1 MAKHYNCKWGNYYF
15 FSLLLFLECQ
25 QEQHW
30 AVVLIQ
36 QTSSRVMSLEGAVGG
51 TMDPEQHAQGFY
63 SPTAPSGPSSSSVDS
78 VGSAAIEVERGRQ
91 VVFIQQTEKVPKF
104 SGNLDRSDSL
114 TIEEWIELVEIHIQT
129 KPTEKEKALW
139 VYNHLEGTARIEI
152 KYLPRVEKEC
162 VDDIFRVLREIYG
175 CLHSHI
181 SLQRRF
187 FNRKQQE
194 GESLLDY
201 SHALM
206 TVMDQIVKSN
216 ELAHVKSQRD
226 LRDQFC
232 DGVRDQNLGVR
243 LRDQVRA
250 HPNWTIR
257 DVRREAVQWMAQ
269 CEGQSY
275 KQKQNDPLYFS
286 NEAQVRVFSEPKSV
300 NQCEYSEL
308 RALIEAQQSQ
318 LDSLMK
324 ALSPLKIGANVST
337 TFSTPRSRKAE
348 SDLRCF
354 RCDQL
359 GHIARYC
366 LAPPQPRP
374 AQIEKE
380 NVTQSEN

>member
-1 MAKHYNCKWGNYYF
+1 
-15 FSLLLFLECQ
+15 
-25 QEQHW
+25 
-30 AVVLIQ
+30 
-36 QTSSRVMSLEGAVGG
+36 MSLEGAVGG
-51 TMDPEQHAQGFY
+51 TMDLEQR
-63 SPTAPSGPSSSSVDS
+63 SPAASSGPSSSGMDN
-78 VGSAAIEVERGRQ
+78 VGSAATEAERGGQ
-91 VVFIQQTEKVPKF
+91 VVFIQQTEKVSKF

-139 VYNHLEGTARIEI
+139 IYNHLEGAARIEV
-152 KYLPRVEKEC
+152 KYLPREEKER
-162 VDDIFRVLREIYG
+162 VDGIFKVLREIYG
-175 CLHSHI
+175 CSHSHI

-206 TVMDQIVKSN
+206 TLMDQIVKSN
-216 ELAHVKSQRD
+216 ELAHVKSQKD

-243 LRDQVRA
+243 LRDQIRL

-269 CEGQSY
+269 CEGQSFT
-275 KQKQNDPLYFS
+275 QKQHDSLYFS
-286 NEAQVRVFSEPKSV
+286 NEAQVKVLNEPKSI
-300 NQCEYSEL
+300 NQSEYSEL

-318 LDSLMK
+318 LDSLVK
-324 ALSPLKIGANVST
+324 ALIPLNTGANVPSSLP
-337 TFSTPRSRKAE
+337 TFRSKKKAE

-366 LAPPQPRP
+366 LAPPRPRP
-374 AQIEKE
+374 TQQEKE
-380 NVTQSEN
+380 PVIQSEN

>member
-1 MAKHYNCKWGNYYF
+1 
-15 FSLLLFLECQ
+15 
-25 QEQHW
+25 
-30 AVVLIQ
+30 
-36 QTSSRVMSLEGAVGG
+36 MSLEGAEGG
-51 TMDPEQHAQGFY
+51 TMDLEQRSQGLH
-63 SPTAPSGPSSSSVDS
+63 SPTAPSGPSSSSMDY
-78 VGSAAIEVERGRQ
+78 VGSAAADMERGGQ

-129 KPTEKEKALW
+129 KPIEKEKALW
-139 VYNHLEGTARIEI
+139 VYNHLEGAARIEV
-152 KYLPRVEKEC
+152 KYLPREEKEC
-162 VDDIFRVLREIYG
+162 VNGIFRVLREIYG
-175 CLHSHI
+175 CSHSHI

-201 SHALM
+201 SHSLM
-206 TVMDQIVKSN
+206 TLMDQIVKSN
-216 ELAHVKSQRD
+216 ELARVKSQRD

-243 LRDQVRA
+243 LRDQVRS

-269 CEGQSY
+269 CEGQSFT
-275 KQKQNDPLYFS
+275 QKQNDSLYFS
-286 NEAQVRVFSEPKSV
+286 NEAQVKVFSEPKNV
-300 NQCEYSEL
+300 NQSEYSEL

-318 LDSLMK
+318 LDSLVK
-324 ALSPLKIGANVST
+324 ALGPLNTGANVSVSLP
-337 TFSTPRSRKAE
+337 TFRNKKKAE

-366 LAPPQPRP
+366 LAPPRPRP
-374 AQIEKE
+374 AQAEKE
-380 NVTQSEN
+380 TVIQSEN

>member
-1 MAKHYNCKWGNYYF
+1 
-15 FSLLLFLECQ
+15 
-25 QEQHW
+25 
-30 AVVLIQ
+30 
-36 QTSSRVMSLEGAVGG
+36 MSLEGAVGD
-51 TMDPEQHAQGFY
+51 TMDPEQRSQGLY
-63 SPTAPSGPSSSSVDS
+63 SPTAPSGPSSSSMDN
-78 VGSAAIEVERGRQ
+78 VGSAATAVEREGQ

-114 TIEEWIELVEIHIQT
+114 TLEEWIELVEIHIQT

-139 VYNHLEGTARIEI
+139 VYNHLEGAARIEV
-152 KYLPRVEKEC
+152 KYLPREEKDC
-162 VDDIFRVLREIYG
+162 VNAIFRVLREIYG
-175 CLHSHI
+175 CSHSHI

-206 TVMDQIVKSN
+206 TLMDQIVKSN
-216 ELAHVKSQRD
+216 ELAQVKSQRD

-232 DGVRDQNLGVR
+232 DGVRDLNLGVR
-243 LRDQVRA
+243 LRDQVRS

-269 CEGQSY
+269 CEGRSFT
-275 KQKQNDPLYFS
+275 QKQSDSLYSS
-286 NEAQVRVFSEPKSV
+286 NEAHVKVLGEPKSV
-300 NQCEYSEL
+300 NQSEYSEL

-318 LDSLMK
+318 LDSLVK
-324 ALSPLKIGANVST
+324 ALSPLNTGVNVPASLP
-337 TFSTPRSRKAE
+337 TFRSKKKAE
-348 SDLRCF
+348 SELRCF

-366 LAPPQPRP
+366 LAPPCPRP
-374 AQIEKE
+374 VQLEKE
-380 NVTQSEN
+380 TVIQSEN